1 MSSMPPSP
9 SFAFSTSPAIW
20 LEPERATAFVAVARV
35 TEDRWVACKVLDSI
49 DFRLEEG
56 GELVLETTIC
66 HEIRASHEAV
76 AIDDVASSLYCG
88 HHKPLQYG
96 FQSYISVP
104 IIQKDGTLFDT
115 LSAIDPKSALG
126 DNKKT
131 MTMFRLFAELIASQ
145 LDARQLLI
153 ETEENLRQEQEV
165 ASIREQ
171 FIAVLA
177 HDLRNPLASMTA
189 GTRMLAKAPLDDRAR
204 SVVALML
211 KSVDRMSNV
220 VDNVMDFARGRLG
233 GGITLRLTDAPLQP
247 KLEQVV
253 EEMRSVWTDRRIEA
267 EFDIAH
273 TVRVDHPGLA

>member
-1 MSSMPPSP
+1 M
-9 SFAFSTSPAIW
+9 
-20 LEPERATAFVAVARV
+20 

-49 DFRLEEG
+49 DFGLEEG
-56 GELVLETTIC
+56 GELVFETTIC
-66 HEIRASHEAV
+66 HEIRASHDAV
-76 AIDDVASSLYCG
+76 AIDDVASSPYCD
-88 HHKPLQYG
+88 HHTPLQNG

-104 IIQKDGTLFDT
+104 IIHKDGTLFGT
-115 LSAIDPKSALG
+115 LCAIDPKPALV
-126 DNKKT
+126 DDKKT
-131 MTMFRLFAELIASQ
+131 MTMFRLFAELIASH
-145 LDARQLLI
+145 LDSRQLLI

-189 GTRMLAKAPLDDRAR
+189 GTRMLPKAPLDDRAR

-247 KLEQVV
+247 TLEQVV

-273 TVRVDHPGLA
+273 TVRVDHPRLA